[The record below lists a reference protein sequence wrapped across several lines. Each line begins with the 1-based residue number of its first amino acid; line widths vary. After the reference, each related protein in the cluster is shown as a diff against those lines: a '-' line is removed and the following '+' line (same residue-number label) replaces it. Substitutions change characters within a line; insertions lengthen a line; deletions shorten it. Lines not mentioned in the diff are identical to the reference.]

1 MNRFQISRSLIST
14 LPLDLDGGAAG
25 PLADGHGLRNCPVG
39 HEPRTGDPSPAG
51 HFHGHAWAYGRQNC
65 GDLPSLSAWP
75 AASFGLP
82 GLILRCGSKELGCD
96 LLGGS
101 TTQIHRIAILAPL
114 TVGLVAV
121 ICTIMIHALPLS
133 ATVAFVR
140 RERKLGHA
148 GTNFW
153 VDMGIVALAI
163 SSALAAHLIEIALW
177 AVLYLICGEFADFRT
192 AYYRSAV
199 NYTSLGY
206 GDLIMSPSW
215 KLLGPLE
222 AANGMLLFGV
232 STAMI
237 FAVIQRLV
245 QARFVDLKD

>member
-1 MNRFQISRSLIST
+1 M
-14 LPLDLDGGAAG
+14 
-25 PLADGHGLRNCPVG
+25 
-39 HEPRTGDPSPAG
+39 
-51 HFHGHAWAYGRQNC
+51 
-65 GDLPSLSAWP
+65 
-75 AASFGLP
+75 
-82 GLILRCGSKELGCD
+82 
-96 LLGGS
+96 
-101 TTQIHRIAILAPL
+101 TQIHRIAILVPL

-133 ATVAFVR
+133 ATVDFVH
-140 RERKLGHA
+140 RERKLGRA

-153 VDMGIVALAI
+153 IDMGIVGLAI
-163 SSALAAHLIEIALW
+163 LYALAAHLMEIALW
-177 AVLYLICGEFADFRT
+177 AVVYVICGEFADFGT
-192 AYYRSAV
+192 AYYHSAV

-222 AANGMLLFGV
+222 TANGMLLFGV

-245 QARFVDLKD
+245 EARFVDLKD